1 VRRAIA
7 PRVSRDPFR
16 FAPVFVLISPRS
28 YSSVITAMVGQHPQL
43 AGLPELKL
51 FLYRS
56 VGELDASLPEHIRSR
71 GIAHRS
77 PGLVRAIAH
86 FVFGDQSAAAAGDAL
101 RWLRARAEWTGAEV
115 LDSLLAAVHPRVAV
129 EKSPETSMTATALE
143 RLADGYPRARY
154 LHLVRHPT
162 ASALSMAQ
170 HWTSHVPADP
180 LPDLPATCLAA
191 WLETHRRILR
201 FAAGVPG
208 ERYLRVRAEDVLNDP
223 EVRLASVARWLG
235 VRDDPQAITAM
246 RHPEA
251 SPFARF
257 GPTDPGVTGGND
269 PKFLADPIPRKAA
282 LPLSL
287 ERPHAWDIGP
297 EFWSGVVELAT
308 ELGYKQTE
316 PCASALGAETAVP
329 TS

>member
-1 VRRAIA
+1 MI
-7 PRVSRDPFR
+7 
-16 FAPVFVLISPRS
+16 
-28 YSSVITAMVGQHPQL
+28 GQHPQL

-51 FLYRS
+51 FLYRN
-56 VGELDASLPEHIRSR
+56 VGELDASLPAYIRSR

-86 FVFGDQSAAAAGDAL
+86 FVFGDQSMAAVGDAL
-101 RWLRARAEWTGAEV
+101 GWLQARAEWTGAEV
-115 LDSLLAAVHPRVAV
+115 LDSLLAAAHPRVAV

-162 ASALSMAQ
+162 ASALSMAR
-170 HWTSHVPADP
+170 HWTSHVPDDP
-180 LPDLPATCLAA
+180 LPDLLAICLAA

-201 FAAGVPG
+201 FATGLPG

-223 EVRLASVARWLG
+223 QAWLASVARWLG
-235 VRDDPQAITAM
+235 VPDDPQSIVAM

-257 GPTDPGVTGGND
+257 GPADPGVTGGND
-269 PKFLADPIPRKAA
+269 PKFLVDPIPRKAV
-282 LPLSL
+282 LPPSL
-287 ERPHAWDIGP
+287 ERPQAWNVDADL
-297 EFWSGVVELAT
+297 WSGAVELAT
-308 ELGYKQTE
+308 ELGYTQTE

-329 TS
+329 IS

>member
-1 VRRAIA
+1 M
-7 PRVSRDPFR
+7 SRDPFR

-28 YSSVITAMVGQHPQL
+28 FSSVITAMVGQHPQL

-51 FLYRS
+51 FLYRT
-56 VGELDASLPEHIRSR
+56 VGELDASLPAHIRSR

-77 PGLVRAIAH
+77 PGLVRAVAH
-86 FVFGDQSAAAAGDAL
+86 FVFGDQSAAAVGDAL
-101 RWLRARAEWTGAEV
+101 RWLHARADWTGAEV
-115 LDSLLAAVHPRVAV
+115 LDSLLAAVHPRAAV
-129 EKSPETSMTATALE
+129 EKSPENSMTTAALE

-162 ASALSMAQ
+162 ASALSMTQ
-170 HWTSHVPADP
+170 HWTAHVPGDP

-201 FAAGVPG
+201 FTADLPG
-208 ERYLRVRAEDVLNDP
+208 ERYRRVRAEDVLNDP
-223 EVRLASVARWLG
+223 HAQLASVARWLG
-235 VRDDPQAITAM
+235 VRDDPEAITAM

-269 PKFLADPIPRKAA
+269 PKFLADPIPRKAI
-282 LPLSL
+282 LPPSL
-287 ERPHAWDIGP
+287 ARPRAWTGNA
-297 EFWSGVVELAT
+297 ELWSSVVELAT
-308 ELGYKQTE
+308 EFGYAQTD
-316 PCASALGAETAVP
+316 PRALALGAETALP
-329 TS
+329 AS